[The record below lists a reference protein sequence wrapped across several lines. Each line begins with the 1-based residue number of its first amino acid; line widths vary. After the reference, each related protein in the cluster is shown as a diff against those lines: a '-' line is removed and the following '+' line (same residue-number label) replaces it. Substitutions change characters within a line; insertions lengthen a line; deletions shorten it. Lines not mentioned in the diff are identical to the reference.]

1 MDVILE
7 SGYTLPVTCI
17 GMGGKSELLRTLM
30 LHHSLLRSK
39 AVLDQ
44 LRSGLSALGVS
55 DAMSKYPTI
64 LEPYFV
70 AGKQPPLTA
79 GNAFFQQ
86 ICALFKYYI
95 NP

>member
-1 MDVILE
+1 MTLE
-7 SGYTLPVTCI
+7 AGYTLAVTSI

-30 LHHSLLRSK
+30 LHHTLLRNK

-44 LRSGLSALGVS
+44 LKSGLSALGVL

-70 AGKQPPLTA
+70 AGKQTPLTA
-79 GNAFFQQ
+79 GNGFF
-86 ICALFKYYI
+86 
-95 NP
+95 